1 MMQQEQD
8 RIRVRL
14 ETLMEHLNSPSLEF
28 SRLGN
33 PEIESTGGKETA
45 TPTSGKAEKS
55 LSLIEKVK

>member
-1 MMQQEQD
+1 
-8 RIRVRL
+8 
-14 ETLMEHLNSPSLEF
+14 MEHLNSPSLEF
-28 SRLGN
+28 SCLGN